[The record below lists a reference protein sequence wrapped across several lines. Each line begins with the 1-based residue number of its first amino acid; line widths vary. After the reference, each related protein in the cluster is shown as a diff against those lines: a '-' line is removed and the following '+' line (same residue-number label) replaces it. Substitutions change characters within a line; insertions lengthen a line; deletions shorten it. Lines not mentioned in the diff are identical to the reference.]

1 MIKISILHT
10 FNLNNLMFLFLIY
23 IFLQFKNKI
32 DEAILLNQKL
42 KRRDWWNCYFQR
54 QKTNLNKCSIDEI
67 QKNNEKLLEFWKE
80 EFFNLDNSIK

>member
-42 KRRDWWNCYFQR
+42 KRRSGTR
-54 QKTNLNKCSIDEI
+54 
-67 QKNNEKLLEFWKE
+67 
-80 EFFNLDNSIK
+80 FFENHSRNSKY